1 MDFTTTKAKTLF
13 QYSTQDAIG
22 LETAL
27 TNSVDSA
34 KMQFKRLL
42 GIKEFQ
48 RYTNNS
54 ATFTATSKSSTSE
67 NLSTTFYE
75 ENHILKIGDSVTLDS
90 KIYTITMTDADYF
103 TIDGEYTGLSLEFTI
118 NTLNDYYLIFSYCL
132 IYQLTFTAK
141 QLLKDDVLSDNA
153 QYGDGAIR
161 PVYDPVIAYRK
172 QLLNNIETL
181 LSVYKT
187 LLNSS
192 LKLTLVR

>member
-34 KMQFKRLL
+34 KMQFKSLL